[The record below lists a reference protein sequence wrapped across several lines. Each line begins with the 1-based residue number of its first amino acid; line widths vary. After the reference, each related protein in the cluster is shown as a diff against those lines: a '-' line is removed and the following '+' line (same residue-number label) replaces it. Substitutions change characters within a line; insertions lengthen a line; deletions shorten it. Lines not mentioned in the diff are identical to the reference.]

1 MPPKT
6 ESKGFR
12 KGKAKAKG
20 KQKQTVNV
28 KVNIDLSKKSV
39 QRQPSANIAKK
50 GSQSQPRTLPAF
62 SAVPQGL
69 TGGVYNTP
77 GIAVAPQTPMPKP
90 EPVPDNTNQILT
102 AYNNL
107 LVQGAQAAQAQRF
120 QEFRNTGGLNIQRPE
135 DGFRSTTS
143 QGNIYGTTPIPS
155 GYIVSEPSI
164 QEQAVDALT
173 YDNPRIN
180 DVIEQELDYAP
191 QLPDVSSSASISG
204 MTLTE
209 KQDNALSN
217 LVYKEQLDSREKQ
230 VQKDLDNTG
239 ERDQDTTDWFEI
251 EVKSKQTNKKKPPVS
266 SSSSSSAEPITEY
279 SLEPPIAVE
288 QPLTPAEKRR
298 QTMQKKKAA
307 ELKAKREQTQREW
320 EAFLAAEEP
329 VAINPFTN
337 FPRVQLTREQASTPY
352 TFV

>member
-20 KQKQTVNV
+20 K
-28 KVNIDLSKKSV
+28 
-39 QRQPSANIAKK
+39 AKK
-50 GSQSQPRTLPAF
+50 KQIVYVRAKQSQPRALPAF
-62 SAVPQGL
+62 SATPQGL
-69 TGGVYNTP
+69 PGGVYTTP
-77 GIAVAPQTPMPKP
+77 SVVVAPQAPMPKP

-107 LVQGAQAAQAQRF
+107 LVQGAQASQAQRF
-120 QEFRNTGGLNIQRPE
+120 QQFMNRGGLNIQRPE

-155 GYIVSEPSI
+155 EYIVSEPSI

-173 YDNPRIN
+173 YDNPKIN
-180 DVIEQELDYAP
+180 DVIENELDYAP
-191 QLPDVSSSASISG
+191 QLPDVSSSASSSG

-251 EVKSKQTNKKKPPVS
+251 EVKPKRTNKKKAPVS
-266 SSSSSSAEPITEY
+266 SSSSSADPIVEY

-307 ELKAKREQTQREW
+307 EFRAKSQQTQREW
-320 EAFLAAEEP
+320 DAFLAAEGP
-329 VAINPFTN
+329 IAINPFTN
-337 FPRVQLTREQASTPY
+337 FPRVQLTPQQTSTRY
-352 TFV
+352 TFI

>member
-20 KQKQTVNV
+20 K
-28 KVNIDLSKKSV
+28 
-39 QRQPSANIAKK
+39 AKK
-50 GSQSQPRTLPAF
+50 KQIVYVRAKQSQPRALPAF

-69 TGGVYNTP
+69 PGGVYTTP
-77 GIAVAPQTPMPKP
+77 GIVVAPQVNIPMAKP
-90 EPVPDNTNQILT
+90 EAVPDNTNQILE

-120 QEFRNTGGLNIQRPE
+120 QEYRNTGGLNIQRPE
-135 DGFRSTTS
+135 YGFRSTTS
-143 QGNIYGTTPIPS
+143 QGNIYGDTTVPS
-155 GYIVSEPSI
+155 DYYRAAPSI
-164 QEQAVDALT
+164 EEQAVDALT
-173 YDNPRIN
+173 YDNPKIN
-180 DVIEQELDYAP
+180 DVLANELDYAP
-191 QLPDVSSSASISG
+191 QLPDVSSSASSSG
-204 MTLTE
+204 MSLTE

-217 LVYKEQLDSREKQ
+217 LVSKEQLGSNRDKQ
-230 VQKDLDNTG
+230 VQKDLDNAD
-239 ERDQDTTDWFEI
+239 EKDQEEGVWFDI
-251 EVKSKQTNKKKPPVS
+251 IPKPKGTNKKKAPVS
-266 SSSSSSAEPITEY
+266 SSSADPIVEY

-307 ELKAKREQTQREW
+307 EFSAKSQQTQRDY
-320 EAFLAAEEP
+320 EAFLASEGP
-329 VAINPFTN
+329 VGINPFNLPTV
-337 FPRVQLTREQASTPY
+337 RLTPGEAGKRY